1 MSVLDSIKR
10 LVSDDTES
18 ATSQTYRCPE
28 CGHEFKT
35 AKNHEER
42 ISCPE
47 CMNNDVEPASTA

>member
-1 MSVLDSIKR
+1 MSVLESIKSI
-10 LVSDDTES
+10 VSDDTDS
-18 ATSQTYRCPE
+18 ATSQTYHCPD

-47 CMNNDVEPASTA
+47 CMNNDVEQTTAS